1 MINFISIYQNE
12 SLLIQ
17 IVSETIVALLRYFD
31 KLLAFIFRVFIPI
44 SFQLVSHE
52 TGFAIFNNH
61 SSVISFKFLA
71 KTIRPD
77 DVCNKLITS
86 KSTCCPI
93 NFLALSTTT
102 IVPSSK

>member
-1 MINFISIYQNE
+1 MINFISIYKNE

-52 TGFAIFNNH
+52 TGLPYSIIILLLFH
-61 SSVISFKFLA
+61 L
-71 KTIRPD
+71 
-77 DVCNKLITS
+77 
-86 KSTCCPI
+86 
-93 NFLALSTTT
+93 NF
-102 IVPSSK
+102 